1 MAGVSPR
8 IKRTRR
14 GKYLLRLPEGER
26 EVLRSLP
33 AQLRQLLSTDDASL
47 RRLFPP
53 AHADDPQA
61 NAEYTSLVRDDLMAE
76 RMARLELMETTI
88 DAARLDEQELLAWLG
103 VLNDLRLVL
112 GTRLDVTEDMY
123 EEEMPGDD
131 PRAPAFELFRYLGFV
146 EEQIV
151 EALAAG
157 WGPGP

>member
-1 MAGVSPR
+1 MAGDSPR

-14 GKYLLRLPEGER
+14 GEYLLRLPEGER
-26 EVLRSLP
+26 ELLRSLP

-53 AHADDPQA
+53 AHADDPLA

-76 RMARLELMETTI
+76 RLARLEMMETTI
-88 DAARLDEQELLAWLG
+88 DAARLDEQQLLAWLG

-123 EEEMPGDD
+123 EEEMPGDES
-131 PRAPAFELFRYLGFV
+131 RAPAFELFRYLGFV

-151 EALAAG
+151 EALA
-157 WGPGP
+157 PG

>member
-1 MAGVSPR
+1 MAAVSRR

-14 GKYLLRLPEGER
+14 GEYLLRLPEGER
-26 EVLRSLP
+26 EALRSLP
-33 AQLRQLLSTDDASL
+33 AQLRELLAADDPSL

-61 NAEYTSLVRDDLMAE
+61 NAEYTRLVRDDLMAE
-76 RMARLELMETTI
+76 RLARLEMMETTI
-88 DAARLDEQELLAWLG
+88 DATRLDEEQLLAWLG

-112 GTRLDVTEDMY
+112 GTRLQVTEDMY
-123 EEEMPGDD
+123 EEEMPRED
-131 PRAPAFELFRYLGFV
+131 PRAPAFELFRYLGSL

-157 WGPGP
+157 

>member
-14 GKYLLRLPEGER
+14 GEYLLRLPEGER

-76 RMARLELMETTI
+76 RLARLEMMETTI
-88 DAARLDEQELLAWLG
+88 DAARLDEQQLLAWLG

-151 EALAAG
+151 EALA
-157 WGPGP
+157 PG

>member
-1 MAGVSPR
+1 MAGDSPR

-14 GKYLLRLPEGER
+14 GEYLLRLPEGER

-53 AHADDPQA
+53 AHADDPLA

-76 RMARLELMETTI
+76 RLARLEMMETTI
-88 DAARLDEQELLAWLG
+88 DAARLDEQQLLAWLG

-123 EEEMPGDD
+123 EEEMPGDES
-131 PRAPAFELFRYLGFV
+131 RAPAFELFRYLGFV

-151 EALAAG
+151 EALA
-157 WGPGP
+157 PG